1 MLVGG
6 LGTPEILVLLI
17 VILIGATVP
26 IVGIIAL
33 ALFLTRR
40 GKNSNAGMKN
50 CAFCAESIQAEARVC
65 RFCGR
70 ELAQ

>member
-1 MLVGG
+1 MLSS
-6 LGTPEILVLLI
+6 LGTPELILILI
-17 VILIGATVP
+17 VAAVP
-26 IVGIIAL
+26 MVGIIAL
-33 ALFLTRR
+33 VLFLTRR
-40 GKNSNAGMKN
+40 SKNSNAGIKK

>member
-6 LGTPEILVLLI
+6 LGTPEIIVLLI
-17 VILIGATVP
+17 VILIVAAA

-33 ALFLTRR
+33 VPFLTRR
-40 GKNSNAGMKN
+40 SKNSNAGMKK

>member
-6 LGTPEILVLLI
+6 LGITELI
-17 VILIGATVP
+17 VILIVAAIP
-26 IVGIIAL
+26 MVGIIAL
-33 ALFLTRR
+33 VLFLTRR
-40 GKNSNAGMKN
+40 SRNSNAGMKK